1 MGYHLYI
8 TRRSCLDD
16 DSALEIS
23 KEEWLDIVEHDPD
36 LEVFEGEGTFRG
48 EVARM
53 CLRDKAGTCTAAR
66 YFTYRDGDVGV
77 KKPCEPVLK
86 KMVEIADKIAARVIG
101 ERNEIYSKEGVP
113 DRPTSFIA
121 GGW

>member
-1 MGYHLYI
+1 MGYDLYI

-16 DSALEIS
+16 DSGTEIS

-36 LEVFEGEGTFRG
+36 LEIFEEKGYPSG
-48 EVARM
+48 EVVRM
-53 CLRDKAGTCTAAR
+53 GRRDKAGTCTAAR
-66 YFTYRDGDVGV
+66 YFTYRDGDISV
-77 KKPCEPVLK
+77 KNPCREVLT
-86 KMVEIADKIAARVIG
+86 KMVEIADEIAARVFG

-113 DRPTSFIA
+113 DRPTSFVA